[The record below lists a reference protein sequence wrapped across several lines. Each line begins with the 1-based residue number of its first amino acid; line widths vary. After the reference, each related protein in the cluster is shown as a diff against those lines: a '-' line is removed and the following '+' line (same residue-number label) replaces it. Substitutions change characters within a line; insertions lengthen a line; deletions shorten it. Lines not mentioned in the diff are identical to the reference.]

1 VHSLVAGLR
10 AVPSLADCDE
20 RTLLQ
25 IVGDSANLF
34 WPAGSVVYE
43 TGAPSEGLYIV
54 VSGGVRVL
62 EAGRE
67 LAVLGA
73 GDFFGELSL
82 LLGSDHQ
89 RDVQATEDSELMV
102 VPRERFEALLA
113 DNPELA
119 ERIRQ
124 RAEERAAANTSAA
137 ADA

>member
-1 VHSLVAGLR
+1 
-10 AVPSLADCDE
+10 
-20 RTLLQ
+20 LLQ

-34 WPAGSVVYE
+34 WPAGSLVYE
-43 TGAPSEGLYIV
+43 AGAPSEGLYIV
-54 VSGGVRVL
+54 VSGVVRVL

-67 LAVLGA
+67 LAVLGP
-73 GDFFGELSL
+73 GDYFGELSL

-102 VPRERFEALLA
+102 VPRERFEALVVE
-113 DNPELA
+113 NPALG
-119 ERIRQ
+119 ERIRR